1 MRAEKESGTY
11 AVGDFMQAA
20 PCPDALPAPG
30 LLLGISSSQPAV
42 PPLSTSTP
50 AAAAIPNSTT
60 MPTLLD
66 VHSAPRELPALLAE
80 VLLCELPIHHK

>member
-1 MRAEKESGTY
+1 MRAEKESGMY
-11 AVGDFMQAA
+11 AVGDFMKAA

-30 LLLGISSSQPAV
+30 LLLGIRSSQPAV

-60 MPTLLD
+60 MPTLLG
-66 VHSAPRELPALLAE
+66 VHSAPRELPAFLAQ

>member
-1 MRAEKESGTY
+1 MRAEKESGMY
-11 AVGDFMQAA
+11 AVGDFMKAA

-30 LLLGISSSQPAV
+30 LLLGIRSSQ
-42 PPLSTSTP
+42 PLSTSTP
-50 AAAAIPNSTT
+50 AVAAIPNSTT
-60 MPTLLD
+60 MPTLLG